1 MKNTSLK
8 QDEIRSWFD
17 NTYRK
22 RGLFYV
28 RPREAYY
35 IFLELLRAGRG
46 KKILDVACGPGML
59 VSVAQEKG
67 LGTYGV
73 DISREALE
81 ISKGVVPSSAFSRAN
96 AEALPFRDQTFDYI
110 SCLGSLERFMHLE
123 RALSEQMRVAKDDA
137 RFCYLVRNAS
147 TLTWKFFM
155 QFLGMQSHRSHQGA
169 KTLAEWENI
178 FSRSGF
184 EIVNICHDQWPY
196 LRIVRWITLGGKWM
210 NYRRVRKSILPI
222 QYASEFIFILRKG
235 SE

>member
-17 NTYRK
+17 NKYRG

-46 KKILDVACGPGML
+46 KKILDVACGPGLL
-59 VSVAQEKG
+59 VSVAQENG

-81 ISKGVVPSSAFSRAN
+81 ISKGVVPSSALSRAN

-110 SCLGSLERFMHLE
+110 TCLGSLERFIHLE

-155 QFLGMQSHRSHQGA
+155 QFLGMRCHRSHQGA
-169 KTLAEWENI
+169 KTLPEWKNI

-184 EIVNICHDQWPY
+184 EIVNICHDHWPY
-196 LRIVRWITLGGKWM
+196 LRIVRWITLGGKWI

-222 QYASEFIFILRKG
+222 RYASEFIFILRKG
-235 SE
+235 SD